1 MLAAMYLLYYYLFL
15 GKRSNDSE
23 DVDWVPSLFTHSKK
37 KDISE
42 VIKLSQKTKLYN
54 VLKKKRFSISR
65 SPRRSEPSTSSNF
78 ELSMPLTEPTVDD
91 GDNNDRQNVDFNVQ
105 LDLTDDDDLKKQV
118 SRLKLNLLRSEE
130 KMHKYR
136 SELNARNQE
145 VYRLREKITEVK
157 LKKFGFNYITDSKN
171 NINFFTGLAD
181 ADVFHWLLNKIRLNV
196 ELFHSSLSIEDHL
209 LIVLMKLKL
218 GLLSKDIA
226 IRFNLSPTVIS
237 KIFRSWIVVIAR
249 NLKSLIVWPD
259 RGAIRYNLP
268 QCFKKK
274 YRDAVC
280 IIDCSEIFIQRP
292 NNLTAQA
299 QTWSNYKH
307 NNTVK
312 YLIGISPSGAV
323 MFLSSGWGGRVSDK
337 QITIDSGFIDKLA
350 AGDCILADRGFNVK
364 AELAVKGAVLK
375 IPSFTKGKKPGSE
388 VDMSRQLAN
397 VRIHVERVIGR
408 LKKFRILNSIIPITQ
423 VDLIDEIMVTIC
435 AIVNLNQSFVT

>member
-1 MLAAMYLLYYYLFL
+1 M
-15 GKRSNDSE
+15 
-23 DVDWVPSLFTHSKK
+23 
-37 KDISE
+37 
-42 VIKLSQKTKLYN
+42 
-54 VLKKKRFSISR
+54 
-65 SPRRSEPSTSSNF
+65 
-78 ELSMPLTEPTVDD
+78 
-91 GDNNDRQNVDFNVQ
+91 
-105 LDLTDDDDLKKQV
+105 
-118 SRLKLNLLRSEE
+118 
-130 KMHKYR
+130 
-136 SELNARNQE
+136 
-145 VYRLREKITEVK
+145 
-157 LKKFGFNYITDSKN
+157 
-171 NINFFTGLAD
+171 
-181 ADVFHWLLNKIRLNV
+181 
-196 ELFHSSLSIEDHL
+196 
-209 LIVLMKLKL
+209 
-218 GLLSKDIA
+218 
-226 IRFNLSPTVIS
+226 SPTVIS

-292 NNLTAQA
+292 KNLTARA

-337 QITIDSGFIDKLA
+337 QITIDSGFIDKLE

-375 IPSFTKGKKPGSE
+375 IPSFTKGKKQLAGSE

-435 AIVNLNQSFVT
+435 AIVNLNQSVVT

>member
-1 MLAAMYLLYYYLFL
+1 
-15 GKRSNDSE
+15 
-23 DVDWVPSLFTHSKK
+23 
-37 KDISE
+37 
-42 VIKLSQKTKLYN
+42 
-54 VLKKKRFSISR
+54 
-65 SPRRSEPSTSSNF
+65 
-78 ELSMPLTEPTVDD
+78 
-91 GDNNDRQNVDFNVQ
+91 
-105 LDLTDDDDLKKQV
+105 
-118 SRLKLNLLRSEE
+118 
-130 KMHKYR
+130 MHKYR

-145 VYRLREKITEVK
+145 VYRLRDKITEVK
-157 LKKFGFNYITDSKN
+157 LKNFGFNYITDSKN
-171 NINFFTGLAD
+171 NINFFTGLED

-280 IIDCSEIFIQRP
+280 IIDCREIFIQRP
-292 NNLTAQA
+292 KNLTARA

-312 YLIGISPSGAV
+312 CLIGISPSGAV

-375 IPSFTKGKKPGSE
+375 MFY
-388 VDMSRQLAN
+388 
-397 VRIHVERVIGR
+397 
-408 LKKFRILNSIIPITQ
+408 
-423 VDLIDEIMVTIC
+423 
-435 AIVNLNQSFVT
+435 